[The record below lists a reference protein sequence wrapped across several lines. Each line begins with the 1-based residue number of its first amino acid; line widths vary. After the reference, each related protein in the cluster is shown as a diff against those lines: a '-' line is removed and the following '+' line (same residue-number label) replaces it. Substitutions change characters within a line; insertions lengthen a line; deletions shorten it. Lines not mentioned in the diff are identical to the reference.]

1 MNTQFRTNL
10 LFYVLMLAWLLLSAL
25 QLYADYSGQLATNP
39 YLLETLNKTINSYF
53 PIILHIVTLA
63 YIPMIYKK
71 FVNIDFIAI
80 SLLII
85 ANVFLFLNDVSFY
98 LVSYITFDPYVINEI
113 FAFTWLLA
121 VSTFL

>member
-1 MNTQFRTNL
+1 
-10 LFYVLMLAWLLLSAL
+10 MLAWLLLSAL